1 MARRK
6 PVVVRFASC
15 ELERGNSFIYRDVGV
30 AVATVYFVGNSLRGI
45 AVASRRSPGTEL
57 AMICFQGRENN
68 RAVQTCRF
76 SFLKLPRGFCGVSFR
91 HLIRQRSNYYSP
103 YSPRKDGSSAL
114 GFLIRVQ
121 KIVTRN
127 REAFSKGHVCGLER
141 RSSKLAEVGLA
152 GILRHE
158 IARDTGE
165 ETPSS
170 PPWELNPAASCPGN
184 IPCLHP
190 PERIS
195 PLREQD

>member
-57 AMICFQGRENN
+57 AMICFQGRESN

-103 YSPRKDGSSAL
+103 LTAQGW
-114 GFLIRVQ
+114 
-121 KIVTRN
+121 
-127 REAFSKGHVCGLER
+127 
-141 RSSKLAEVGLA
+141 
-152 GILRHE
+152 ILR
-158 IARDTGE
+158 ARIPNTRSEDCYAKPRGIFQRARMRPRATFVKVGRGWAGWHFAARNCAWHRGRNSFL
-165 ETPSS
+165 PSL
-170 PPWELNPAASCPGN
+170 ELNPAASCPGN